1 MEKTISQSTRIS
13 QIETDNMYRTS
24 DNESGSSSPDVL
36 SREQMTEFDND
47 DLLNREGNHDRN
59 RIEQRFSDMNRRI
72 G

>member
-1 MEKTISQSTRIS
+1 MEITSSQSSRIN
-13 QIETDNMYRTS
+13 QVETDIMYRTS

-59 RIEQRFSDMNRRI
+59 RIEQRF
-72 G
+72 